1 MRYLTKIAIGIMVL
15 SGLIYFTSFVFAI
28 PAQAGDRAVLG
39 REGDDGLIEE
49 MIILTFKPGEYDN
62 VRSEVE
68 SGIRVVVLD
77 RSETEAGAEVFY
89 LVIEISEETG
99 RMGWVAEEYIHE
111 ITERPKF

>member
-1 MRYLTKIAIGIMVL
+1 MKNLIRILIPIMILLIA
-15 SGLIYFTSFVFAI
+15 SSAFAI
-28 PAQAGDRAVLG
+28 PAQVGDRAILG
-39 REGDDGLIEE
+39 REGDGGLLEE

-77 RSETEAGAEVFY
+77 KSETEAGVFY
-89 LVIEISEETG
+89 LVIEIKEETG
-99 RMGWVAEEYIHE
+99 RAGWVAEDYIHE